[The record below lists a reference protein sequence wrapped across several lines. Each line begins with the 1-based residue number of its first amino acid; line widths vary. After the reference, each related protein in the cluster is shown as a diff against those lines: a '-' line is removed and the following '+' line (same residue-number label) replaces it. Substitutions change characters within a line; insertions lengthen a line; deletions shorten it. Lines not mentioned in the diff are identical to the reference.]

1 MVDLLR
7 TPPTASHTYILAEDS
22 SPYSLASEGG
32 YVVVAAISVDG
43 SLQTGRALCLKVG
56 SRGRKSG

>member
-7 TPPTASHTYILAEDS
+7 TPPTMSPTYTQAEDS
-22 SPYSLASEGG
+22 SPCSLASEDG

-43 SLQTGRALCLKVG
+43 SLQTGRALRLSWVPMVKPG
-56 SRGRKSG
+56 